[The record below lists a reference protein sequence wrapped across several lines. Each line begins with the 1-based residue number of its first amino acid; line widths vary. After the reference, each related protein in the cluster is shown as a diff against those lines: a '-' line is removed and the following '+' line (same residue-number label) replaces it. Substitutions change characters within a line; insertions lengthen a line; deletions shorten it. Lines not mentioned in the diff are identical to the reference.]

1 VLEKNPDYYKKGLPY
16 LDRIE
21 LKIMKE
27 GVTRATALRAGE
39 VDFVNYVPKE
49 MVERLSKD
57 PKVQVLKGPDTQSVN
72 ISFNNSKPPF
82 DDVRVRQAL
91 GGYGIDRHAIAK
103 VAMLGLG
110 KALWSFVPPG
120 GKDHID
126 FEEQF
131 PYDPEKA
138 KALLKEA
145 GFDGK
150 NPLKYTIMTH
160 SAEPSLPTVA
170 TIIKTQ
176 MAKIGVEVTIEVLDR
191 PVFLRRLTTDR
202 DWDQFVNL
210 TLSSLDAN
218 TRSYLLHSKLGTN
231 QVNHKD
237 PKIDALWD
245 QLLRAPTPEEWSRL
259 SHEVQRYIIGN
270 MVQMSATTL
279 PFIQAARDHVKGY
292 VFERGFKIRFETTWL
307 NKP

>member
-1 VLEKNPDYYKKGLPY
+1 
-16 LDRIE
+16 
-21 LKIMKE
+21 
-27 GVTRATALRAGE
+27 
-39 VDFVNYVPKE
+39 
-49 MVERLSKD
+49 
-57 PKVQVLKGPDTQSVN
+57 
-72 ISFNNSKPPF
+72 
-82 DDVRVRQAL
+82 
-91 GGYGIDRHAIAK
+91 
-103 VAMLGLG
+103 
-110 KALWSFVPPG
+110 
-120 GKDHID
+120 
-126 FEEQF
+126 
-131 PYDPEKA
+131 
-138 KALLKEA
+138 
-145 GFDGK
+145 
-150 NPLKYTIMTH
+150 MTH

-259 SHEVQRYIIGN
+259 SHEVQRYIVGN

-279 PFIQAARDHVKGY
+279 PFIQAARDQVKGY

-307 NKP
+307 DKP

>member
-1 VLEKNPDYYKKGLPY
+1 
-16 LDRIE
+16 
-21 LKIMKE
+21 
-27 GVTRATALRAGE
+27 
-39 VDFVNYVPKE
+39 
-49 MVERLSKD
+49 
-57 PKVQVLKGPDTQSVN
+57 
-72 ISFNNSKPPF
+72 
-82 DDVRVRQAL
+82 VRQAL
-91 GGYGIDRHAIAK
+91 GGYGIDRQAIAK

-131 PYDPEKA
+131 PYNPEKA

-145 GFDGK
+145 GFGDK

-160 SAEPSLPTVA
+160 GAEPSLPTVA
-170 TIIKTQ
+170 TVIKTQ
-176 MAKIGVEVTIEVLDR
+176 MAQIGVEVTIEVLDR

-202 DWDQFVNL
+202 DWDQFVNF
-210 TLSSLDAN
+210 TLASLDAN
-218 TRSYLLHSKLGTN
+218 TRSYLLHSQLGTN

-259 SHEVQRYIIGN
+259 SHEVQRYIVGN

-279 PFIQAARDHVKGY
+279 PFMQAARDYVKGY

-307 NKP
+307 DTPR